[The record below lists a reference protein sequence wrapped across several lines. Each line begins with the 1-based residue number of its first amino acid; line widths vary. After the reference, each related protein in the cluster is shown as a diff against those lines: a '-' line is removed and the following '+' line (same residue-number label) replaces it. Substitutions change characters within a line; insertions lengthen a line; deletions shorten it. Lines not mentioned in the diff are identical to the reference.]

1 LCKIFFIKHS
11 FIIQFLKNKNKMK
24 KKNVIIVIVVAVLF
38 VLSFLWLSKSEENP
52 AKMVQAKFTAINENK
67 SAAAQTAYAV
77 SRSILEGDWEKLDGL
92 LDKDFTYT
100 GDGSVYTKDEYIGY
114 MQSMR
119 AAFSNFDMILDNTVV
134 DSNFVAVRF
143 TAKVINTGSF
153 VGAPANQKNLI
164 VNGSFQRRVSNG
176 KVMQEWQSTDILGVM
191 TQIGFGATFGYSVFV
206 TGFGVKSEA
215 PVRKP
220 NDFLHVNG
228 KVANF
233 DVLSAKEK
241 NKYLDEYLDKFNA
254 TLKK

>member
-1 LCKIFFIKHS
+1 MK
-11 FIIQFLKNKNKMK
+11 KNK
-24 KKNVIIVIVVAVLF
+24 IIVLITATMVVGTAF
-38 VLSFLWLSKSEENP
+38 FMQSCSTTNT
-52 AKMVQAKFTAINENK
+52 AKMVPAKFTAVDENK

-77 SRSILEGDWEKLDGL
+77 SRTILEGDWEKLDGL

-100 GDGSVYTKDEYIGY
+100 GDGSVFTKDQYIGY

-119 AAFSNFDMILDNTVV
+119 AAFSNFDMILDKTLV
-134 DSNFVAVRF
+134 DSNFVAIRF

-153 VGAPANQKNLI
+153 VGAPANQKNLV
-164 VNGSFQRRVSNG
+164 VNGSFQRKVANG
-176 KVMQEWQSTDILGVM
+176 KVMQEWQTTDILGVM

-228 KVANF
+228 KVSNF
-233 DVLSAKEK
+233 DVMSAKEK
-241 NKYLDEYLDKFNA
+241 NKYIDDYMDKFEKS
-254 TLKK
+254 LKK